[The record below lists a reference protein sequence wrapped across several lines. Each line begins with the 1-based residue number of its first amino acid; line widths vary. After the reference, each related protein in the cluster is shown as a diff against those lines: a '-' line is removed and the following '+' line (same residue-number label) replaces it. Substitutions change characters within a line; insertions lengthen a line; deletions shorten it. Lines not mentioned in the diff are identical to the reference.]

1 MKYICK
7 SCFMIS
13 VFLLMTFGRAN
24 ALQPGKGFLFT
35 EHSASGTK
43 DAAEANADAFL
54 FQFAPFVSPG
64 PVAEQN
70 VDFGGGHPDLFYTV
84 PKQGDP
90 SQESEYL
97 KIPEPSSLVL
107 MLLLGGAAYLGLRR
121 R

>member
-13 VFLLMTFGRAN
+13 VFLLTTLGRAN

-43 DAAEANADAFL
+43 AAADAGPDSFL
-54 FQFAPFVSPG
+54 VQFVPFVSPG
-64 PVAEQN
+64 PVAQQN
-70 VDFGGGHPDLFYTV
+70 VDFGGDHPDLFYTV
-84 PKQGDP
+84 PKQGGSTP
-90 SQESEYL
+90 ESEYL